1 MSREPRAALV
11 LWQALGLAA
20 GLATVGAVLA
30 LGVAP
35 LGGDLP
41 GALLVWARGLA
52 NGDPS
57 AGLGLFHAMLVGA
70 GLALL
75 GWLFAVTGLSTWRTW
90 RSRTRH
96 RELVDLVSTP
106 WPGGSARVIDHPAA
120 AAYCLPGHGSRV
132 VVTTG
137 ALGLLDDDEL
147 DAVLAHENA
156 HLAER
161 HDLVILPFTAWAS
174 ALPWLRGPRLARTAV
189 EGLVEMVAD
198 DRACVGR
205 ERHVLAAALARVGSG
220 GVAGRLGRTPP
231 STPCWPGSG
240 ACSTRR
246 AAPAE
251 PEPPRTWVR
260 SRCWPCRP
268 WRCWSRRRSSRS
280 CPRPWRVVRR
290 PWRGRGAATG
300 SRPRPADPPAAHGH
314 ARSRR

>member
-1 MSREPRAALV
+1 VAVTVVALAALAFLLLGPAPWALGRAGWVSREPRAALV

-20 GLATVGAVLA
+20 GLATVGAVLG

-41 GALLVWARGLA
+41 AALLAWWRGLLG
-52 NGDPS
+52 GDPS

-75 GWLFAVTGLSTWRTW
+75 GWLLAVTGLSTWRTW
-90 RSRTRH
+90 RSRSRH

-137 ALGLLDDDEL
+137 ALGLLDDEEL
-147 DAVLAHENA
+147 DAVLAHEQA

-174 ALPWLRGPRLARTAV
+174 ALPWLRGPRLARESV
-189 EGLVEMVAD
+189 QGLVEMVAD

-205 ERHVLAAALARVGSG
+205 ERHVLAAALARVG
-220 GVAGRLGRTPP
+220 A
-231 STPCWPGSG
+231 
-240 ACSTRR
+240 A
-246 AAPAE
+246 AAPHGSVGSTEHALLARVRRLLD
-251 PEPPRTWVR
+251 PPRR
-260 SRCWPCRP
+260 S
-268 WRCWSRRRSSRS
+268 
-280 CPRPWRVVRR
+280 
-290 PWRGRGAATG
+290 GRARASAYLGALALLALPTAVLILPVG
-300 SRPRPADPPAAHGH
+300 L
-314 ARSRR
+314 

>member
-1 MSREPRAALV
+1 VVVTVLALTTLAVLLLGPAPWALGQAGWVIREPRAALV

-20 GLATVGAVLA
+20 GLATIGAVLA

-52 NGDPS
+52 DGDPS
-57 AGLGLFHAMLVGA
+57 AGLGLFHSMLVGA

-75 GWLFAVTGLSTWRTW
+75 GWLCAVTWLSTWRTW
-90 RSRTRH
+90 RSRSRH

-174 ALPWLRGPRLARTAV
+174 ALPWLGGPRRAREAV

-205 ERHVLAAALARVGSG
+205 ERHVLAAALARVGSAASP
-220 GVAGRLGRTPP
+220 AGAVGSTQHALLTRVRRLLD
-231 STPCWPGSG
+231 
-240 ACSTRR
+240 
-246 AAPAE
+246 
-251 PEPPRTWVR
+251 PPRR
-260 SRCWPCRP
+260 S
-268 WRCWSRRRSSRS
+268 
-280 CPRPWRVVRR
+280 
-290 PWRGRGAATG
+290 GRARASAYLGALALLALPTVALLV
-300 SRPRPADPPAAHGH
+300 PAGF
-314 ARSRR
+314 